1 MKTNDAKI
9 VTMANAAAQEIKKSE
24 QPLKEALKKAVN
36 AIELHEKALKG
47 EREELD
53 WGELHCDDA
62 MNKGCITVD
71 DPYGRP
77 YAHFDMRKTGEK
89 MLSDIIGALEA
100 RRLAEEKHGIKL
112 GERGHSME
120 EWCEDAAKV
129 WKHYYAPIS
138 ELKQDVD
145 KARIDVLNKVSELEK
160 LYEQRMQLISLLSEE
175 ALAEI
180 ETATKLKELQGKN
193 PTISMGVDAVIVPLE
208 SYEIPE
214 DIKDLYAK
222 VLAPVAHHDCC
233 CYDDCDCDEYMDDE
247 DEDEDECPW

>member
-9 VTMANAAAQEIKKSE
+9 VTMANTATQEIKKSE
-24 QPLKEALKKAVN
+24 QPLKEALEKAVN

-112 GERGHSME
+112 GERGHSMD

-145 KARIDVLNKVSELEK
+145 KARIDVLAKVSELEK

-180 ETATKLKELQGKN
+180 ETATKLKELQEKN

-214 DIKDLYAK
+214 DIKDLYVK
-222 VLAPVAHHDCC
+222 VLGIPKPCECDCHGDYDDYDE
-233 CYDDCDCDEYMDDE
+233 YDDCDDWE
-247 DEDEDECPW
+247 D